1 MEFILQ
7 SGWRL
12 KTFNTSGKGGSMIS
26 TDIRADSN
34 KETSLETNSVADFD
48 LLEPSPELLS

>member
-1 MEFILQ
+1 
-7 SGWRL
+7 
-12 KTFNTSGKGGSMIS
+12 MIS